1 MRLARDGFEKSDCRA
16 QISGRIKRERARES
30 ERNKYKREGEKNIE
44 R

>member
-1 MRLARDGFEKSDCRA
+1 MEEMDLKNPDSGA

-30 ERNKYKREGEKNIE
+30 ERNKYKREGEKYIE